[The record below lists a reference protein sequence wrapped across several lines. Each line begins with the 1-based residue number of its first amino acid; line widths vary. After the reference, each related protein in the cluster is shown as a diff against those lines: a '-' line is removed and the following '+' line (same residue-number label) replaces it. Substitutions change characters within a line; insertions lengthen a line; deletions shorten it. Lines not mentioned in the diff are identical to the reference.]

1 MNLLEL
7 LMQLAIELVR
17 ALLVD
22 ELSDRIRR
30 RAARLSFRTGRKQLN
45 IAERVHLRVRNRL
58 LHRLTTEERQ
68 KL

>member
-7 LMQLAIELVR
+7 LLQLAIELVR

-30 RAARLSFRTGRKQLN
+30 RAARLSFRTGRKHLN
-45 IAERVHLRVRNRL
+45 IAERIHVRVRNRL
-58 LHRLTTEERQ
+58 LHRVTTGQRQ